1 MAVATRDTARQY
13 TQADFNDLEHT
24 GPDTLVGRYLRTF
37 WHPVYISEQLQP
49 GWAVPIT
56 IMNEQLTL
64 YRGEKPPLPLGEGG
78 GEGRPHLVDFRCAH
92 RGTQLSTGW
101 VEDDCIRCR
110 YHGWM
115 YDGSGQCVEQ
125 PLEKPSFAD
134 RIRMRSC
141 PVEEYLGLIFAYLGE
156 GDPPP
161 LPRYPRMEREGLLEW
176 AYTPRACNYFNELE
190 NDPEHVP
197 FTHRDPKLSRGVFRM
212 ADEVRV
218 EESAWGIA
226 QSRAYRG
233 SMLLVQHGMP
243 NIRSTAHG
251 RGAEVFRFKVPVDDE
266 HLVSFE
272 VELFPMSAEEAAQRR
287 ASHSDA
293 IGGDNEARAALA
305 QEILAGKRRLLD
317 FDNDPPPSI
326 SLFNLQDDVTQVGQG
341 VFRDRAHEH
350 LGSSDAYVVLLR
362 GLFRRELRA
371 FAEGRPLKHWELTD
385 DLVNTTR
392 PWTEGRD

>member
-1 MAVATRDTARQY
+1 MAVTTRDRAGQY
-13 TQADFNDLEHT
+13 TEADFNDFEHT
-24 GPDTLVGRYLRTF
+24 GPDTLAGRYLRTF
-37 WHPVYISEQLQP
+37 WHPVYISEHLQP
-49 GWAVPIT
+49 GWAVPIK
-56 IMNEQLTL
+56 IMNEQFTL
-64 YRGEKPPLPLGEGG
+64 YRGEGG
-78 GEGRPHLVDFRCAH
+78 TPHLVDLRCAH

-115 YDGSGQCVEQ
+115 YDGSGHCVEQ
-125 PLEKPSFAD
+125 PLEKPTFAD
-134 RIRMRSC
+134 RIRIRSC
-141 PVEEYLGLIFAYLGE
+141 PVEEYLGLIFAYLGD

-197 FTHRDPKLSRGVFRM
+197 FTHRDPNLARGVFRM
-212 ADEVRV
+212 ADDVRV
-218 EESAWGIA
+218 EESNWGIA
-226 QSRAYRG
+226 QYRTYPG
-233 SMLLVQHGMP
+233 AVLAVQHGMP

-266 HLVSFE
+266 HLVSLE
-272 VELFPMSAEEAAQRR
+272 VELFPMSTEKAAERR
-287 ASHSDA
+287 ANRHT
-293 IGGDNEARAALA
+293 GNDNEARAELA

-317 FDNDPPPSI
+317 VDLDPPPSI

-341 VFRDRAHEH
+341 VVRDREHEH
-350 LGSSDAYVVLLR
+350 LGKSDAYVVLLR
-362 GLFRRELRA
+362 ALFRRELRA

-385 DLVNTTR
+385 DLVNTVR
-392 PWTEGRD
+392 PWTEARD

>member
-1 MAVATRDTARQY
+1 MAVAASNTARQY
-13 TQADFNDLEHT
+13 SEADLNDLEHT

-37 WHPVYISEQLQP
+37 WHPVYVSEHLQP
-49 GWAVPIT
+49 GWAVPIK
-56 IMNEQLTL
+56 IMNEEFTL
-64 YRGEKPPLPLGEGG
+64 YRGEGG
-78 GEGRPHLVDFRCAH
+78 TPHVVDLRCAH

-115 YDGSGQCVEQ
+115 YDGSGRCVEQ
-125 PLEKPSFAD
+125 PLEKAPFLD
-134 RIRMRSC
+134 RIRVRSC
-141 PVEEYLGLIFAYLGE
+141 PVEEYLGLIFVYFGE

-197 FTHRDPKLSRGVFRM
+197 FTHRDPKLPRGVFKM
-212 ADEVRV
+212 ADDVRV

-226 QSRAYRG
+226 QHRYYG
-233 SMLLVQHGMP
+233 DTVLKVQHGMP

-251 RGAEVFRFKVPVDDE
+251 RGAQVFRFKVPVDDE
-266 HLVSFE
+266 HLVSLE

-287 ASHSDA
+287 AKAHTGKDGHGPAGS
-293 IGGDNEARAALA
+293 DNEARAALA
-305 QEILAGKRRLLD
+305 QDILAGRRRLLD
-317 FDNDPPPSI
+317 VDTDPPPDI

-341 VFRDRAHEH
+341 TMRDRTKEH

-362 GLFRRELRA
+362 NIFRRELKA

-385 DLVNTTR
+385 DLVNTVR
-392 PWTEGRD
+392 PWTEGRA

>member
-1 MAVATRDTARQY
+1 MAVATQDRARQHSE
-13 TQADFNDLEHT
+13 ADFNDFEHT

-37 WHPVYISEQLQP
+37 WHPVYIAEQLQP
-49 GWAVPIT
+49 GWAVPIK

-64 YRGEKPPLPLGEGG
+64 YRGESGT
-78 GEGRPHLVDFRCAH
+78 PHLVDFRCAH
-92 RGTQLSTGW
+92 RGTQLSAGW

-115 YDGSGQCVEQ
+115 FDGSGQCVDQ

-134 RIRMRSC
+134 RIRIRSY

-156 GDPPP
+156 AKAPP

-197 FTHRDPKLSRGVFRM
+197 FTHRDPKLPRGVFHL
-212 ADEVRV
+212 ADDVRV

-226 QSRAYRG
+226 QYRTYG
-233 SMLLVQHGMP
+233 DAVLIVQHGMP

-266 HLVSFE
+266 HLASFE
-272 VELFPMSAEEAAQRR
+272 VELFPMSAEEAAKRR
-287 ASHSDA
+287 ANRRRHG
-293 IGGDNEARAALA
+293 IGGDNEARAELA
-305 QEILAGKRRLLD
+305 RGILAGKRRLQDLD
-317 FDNDPPPSI
+317 VDPPPAI
-326 SLFNLQDDVTQVGQG
+326 SMFNLQDDVTQTGQG
-341 VFRDRAHEH
+341 RIRDREHEH
-350 LGSSDAYVVLLR
+350 LGRSDAYVVLLR
-362 GLFRRELRA
+362 SLFQRELRA
-371 FAEGRPLKHWELTD
+371 LAEGRPLKHWELTD

-392 PWTEGRD
+392 PWTKA

>member
-1 MAVATRDTARQY
+1 VAATTTTAVRQY
-13 TQADFNDLEHT
+13 TEADCNDFEHT
-24 GPDTLVGRYLRTF
+24 GPDTLAGRYLRTF
-37 WHPVYISEQLQP
+37 WHPVYLSEQLQP
-49 GWAVPIT
+49 GWAVPIK
-56 IMNEQLTL
+56 IMNEQFTL
-64 YRGEKPPLPLGEGG
+64 YRGEGG
-78 GEGRPHLVDFRCAH
+78 TPHLVDLRCAH

-115 YDGSGQCVEQ
+115 YDGSGRCVEQ

-134 RIRMRSC
+134 RIRIRSC
-141 PVEEYLGLIFAYLGE
+141 PVQEYLGLIFAYLGE

-197 FTHRDPKLSRGVFRM
+197 FTHRDPKLPRGVFRM
-212 ADEVRV
+212 ADDVRV

-226 QSRAYRG
+226 QYRSYG
-233 SMLLVQHGMP
+233 DTMLIVQHGMP

-266 HLVSFE
+266 HLVSLE
-272 VELFPMSAEEAAQRR
+272 VELFPVSAEEAARRR
-287 ASHSDA
+287 ANRHT
-293 IGGDNEARAALA
+293 GNDNEARAELA

-317 FDNDPPPSI
+317 IDNDPPPAI

-341 VFRDRAHEH
+341 VVRDRAREH

-362 GLFRRELRA
+362 ALFRRELRA
-371 FAEGRPLKHWELTD
+371 FAEGRPLKRWELTD
-385 DLVNTTR
+385 DLVNTVR
-392 PWTEGRD
+392 PWTEGRG

>member
-1 MAVATRDTARQY
+1 MAVAARDTAQRY
-13 TQADFNDLEHT
+13 TEADFNDLEHT

-37 WHPVYISEQLQP
+37 WHPVSISEQLQP
-49 GWAVPIT
+49 GWAVPIK
-56 IMNEQLTL
+56 IMNEQFTL
-64 YRGEKPPLPLGEGG
+64 YRGDGG
-78 GEGRPHLVDFRCAH
+78 TPHLVDLRCAH

-115 YDGSGQCVEQ
+115 YDGSGHCVEQ

-134 RIRMRSC
+134 RIRIRSC

-197 FTHRDPKLSRGVFRM
+197 FTHRDPKLPRGVFRM
-212 ADEVRV
+212 ADDVRV

-226 QSRAYRG
+226 QYRSYRG
-233 SMLLVQHGMP
+233 TMLIVQHGMP

-287 ASHSDA
+287 ANRQSHGM
-293 IGGDNEARAALA
+293 GGDNEARAELA

-317 FDNDPPPSI
+317 VDNDPPRSEERR
-326 SLFNLQDDVTQVGQG
+326 VGKEC
-341 VFRDRAHEH
+341 R
-350 LGSSDAYVVLLR
+350 L
-362 GLFRRELRA
+362 
-371 FAEGRPLKHWELTD
+371 
-385 DLVNTTR
+385 
-392 PWTEGRD
+392 